1 MARRLIDRN
10 RQREARRQVLLLDKL
25 AGQFRGRLERE
36 LSSAMRD
43 MVDHWEQTHS
53 VVMTRGFVDRLAAT
67 YQQMATAAIEAFSGR
82 ILQQS
87 KHAGLALERKEDF
100 AQTMR
105 RRALQYVQQ
114 EAVRRRIQQV
124 TETTRRQ
131 IINAVDTGYREGST
145 LPEVASAIRSVIPSI
160 ARYRSDAIARTETHG
175 AANYGSNEAAKLT
188 GLPLRREWLAAEDER
203 TRDTHKEADG
213 QIVGLDEAFTVGDS
227 LLMYPGD
234 PSGPPEETVNC
245 RCTLGYLVDDG
256 IDSWTDSSGNP
267 DAGPGLVEVTPPAPA
282 PQFAYETATM
292 PTTAAEA
299 DAFIRAAG
307 IALNVRLD
315 GMNIKSMQGAL
326 RATMEV
332 TERFA
337 LKPLTGVGPITRFG
351 IRPIK
356 GANAAIQMARM
367 ADNNGVVRDV
377 AFLHLPVKFGDVK
390 EYAKQHA
397 LAVKYAPH
405 YADEAGKALK
415 ALEDKGKA
423 DPRVLAAHAKM
434 EKGSYS
440 WTYDSLL
447 DPSEKARVVTY
458 HEYGHVIYLVDRRI
472 GKMIDEFLSNEKPLD
487 SGWQYLV
494 SKYGGS
500 SSKIKNPFARQRFN
514 EREFIAESFAIY
526 MHAPPSQQFRI
537 HPALLKI
544 FKEADKKS

>member
-10 RQREARRQVLLLDKL
+10 RAREARRQVLLLDRL
-25 AGQFRGRLERE
+25 AAQFRGKLERE
-36 LSSAMRD
+36 LKAAMLD
-43 MVDHWEQTHS
+43 MVERWESTHH
-53 VVMTRGFVDRLAAT
+53 VDMPRGFLDRIGAVYA
-67 YQQMATAAIEAFSGR
+67 QMADAAIEAFSGR

-87 KHAGLALERKEDF
+87 KHVGLVLERKEDF

-105 RRALQYVQQ
+105 RRALQYIQQ

-131 IINAVDTGYREGST
+131 IVGAVDRGYRDGST
-145 LPEVASAIRSVIPSI
+145 LPEVASSIRGIIPAI
-160 ARYRSDAIARTETHG
+160 ARYRADTIARTETHG

-203 TRDTHKEADG
+203 TRETHAAADG
-213 QIVGLDEAFTVGDS
+213 QIVGQDEAFDVGGS
-227 LLMYPGD
+227 ALMYPGD

-256 IDSWTDSSGNP
+256 IDSWTDPAGTP
-267 DAGPGLVEVTPPAPA
+267 GAGPRLVEVTPPAPA

-292 PTTAAEA
+292 PTTAAAAET
-299 DAFIRAAG
+299 FIRAAG
-307 IALNVRLD
+307 IALNSRLD
-315 GMNIKSMQGAL
+315 GMNISAMQGAL
-326 RATMEV
+326 RASMEV
-332 TERFA
+332 TERFE
-337 LKPLTGVGPITRFG
+337 LKPLTGIGPITRFG
-351 IRPIK
+351 IRPIR

-367 ADNNGVVRDV
+367 ADNQGVVRNV
-377 AFLHLPVKFGDVK
+377 AFLHTPVKFGDVK

-397 LAVKYAPH
+397 IAVKNAPYYA
-405 YADEAGKALK
+405 AEAEKALK

-423 DPRVLAAHAKM
+423 DPRVLSAFAKM

-447 DPSEKARVVTY
+447 DPTEKARVVTY
-458 HEYGHVIYLVDRRI
+458 HEYGHVIHLVDRRI
-472 GKMIDEFLSNEKPLD
+472 GKLIDDFLAAEKPLD

-500 SSKIKNPFARQRFN
+500 SSKIKNQFARQRFN
-514 EREFIAESFAIY
+514 DREFIAESFAIY
-526 MHAPPSQQFRI
+526 MHAPPSQWFRI

-544 FKEADKKS
+544 FKEADKKA